1 MKKVIVL
8 FFVLVLNLFVFSDE
22 SRGLKSIIRD
32 LDQNATVGKQY
43 AVFIAINSYKYWTP
57 LKNPVKD
64 AKEIKGIL
72 EEKYLIDEF
81 IELYDDKA
89 SKKGIMDLFYSL
101 NDKVKENDS
110 LFLFYAGHGHL
121 DTKLTKKGSWI
132 PVDGGEDELY
142 QENWISNDVIRSVL
156 DNLKSKH
163 VLLISDSC
171 FSGDILD
178 TKRGAVDPNT
188 NDYFKRAYQK
198 VSRQILTSGA
208 SETVSDNSNFA
219 RALKT
224 FLRYNN
230 KPLVDPLMIFND
242 VRVEAAKNST
252 PMFGFIPNSNHQ
264 EGGSYLFFKKEEKSV
279 EVTTTTTTIKQ
290 LNSEEKYLSEL
301 SKITIETRDL
311 STLERSLSSI
321 LRIKEL
327 SKIDNLTKVV
337 DSCDKNIQK
346 IKVYAK
352 EAITENN
359 KTSMLNYVNN
369 GEFDTALYSLK
380 RDEGYRVLFGLD
392 NLNISRAC

>member
-1 MKKVIVL
+1 
-8 FFVLVLNLFVFSDE
+8 
-22 SRGLKSIIRD
+22 
-32 LDQNATVGKQY
+32 
-43 AVFIAINSYKYWTP
+43 
-57 LKNPVKD
+57 
-64 AKEIKGIL
+64 
-72 EEKYLIDEF
+72 
-81 IELYDDKA
+81 
-89 SKKGIMDLFYSL
+89 MDLFYSL